1 MFRAMN
7 ISLLFVLLSC
17 HVLLPVVLE
26 LGLLLLP
33 VVIIS
38 CHVLLP
44 VVILPQKGMQ
54 W

>member
-7 ISLLFVLLSC
+7 ISLLLVLLSC
-17 HVLLPVVLE
+17 HVLLPVVIE

-33 VVIIS
+33 VVMS